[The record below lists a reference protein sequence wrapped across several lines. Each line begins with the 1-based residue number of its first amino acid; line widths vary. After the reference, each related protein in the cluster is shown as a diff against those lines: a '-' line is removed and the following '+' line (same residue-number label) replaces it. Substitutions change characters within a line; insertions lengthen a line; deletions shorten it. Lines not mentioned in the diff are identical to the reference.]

1 MKKLRH
7 ILLVEDDQI
16 TNYINKKLIKKIDPS
31 FAIHVSQNGLEG
43 LYFINNCIHH
53 SENMPDLI
61 FLDLNM
67 PVLDG
72 FEFLQDFKKLPL
84 EGKVIIVILTTS
96 EHIKDID
103 KLIESGNS
111 DIIAKPLTEEKF
123 ISIRNKYFNH
133 HSVIEK

>member
-1 MKKLRH
+1 MKTLRN

-16 TNYINKKLIKKIDPS
+16 TNYINKRLIKKVDSS
-31 FAIHVSQNGLEG
+31 FGIHITQNGLEG
-43 LYFINNCIHH
+43 LSFIKQSIDQSKNI
-53 SENMPDLI
+53 PDLI

-72 FEFLQDFKKLPL
+72 FEFLQDFQKLPL
-84 EGKVIIVILTTS
+84 KEKVIVVILTTS

-103 KLIESGNS
+103 KLLESGNS

-123 ISIRNKYFNH
+123 ITIVDKYFNN
-133 HSVIEK
+133 HSVIKS